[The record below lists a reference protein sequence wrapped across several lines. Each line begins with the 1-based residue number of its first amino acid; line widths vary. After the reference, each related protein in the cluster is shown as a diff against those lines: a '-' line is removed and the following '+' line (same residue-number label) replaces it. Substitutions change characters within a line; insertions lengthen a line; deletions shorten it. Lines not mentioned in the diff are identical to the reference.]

1 MSLSPDPPLMP
12 GQWLARGVCRHLS
25 AGHGFAVV
33 EEFVPERGKRV
44 DVMALGPKGQLWVVE
59 CKSGMADY
67 RADRKW
73 QGYLDWCDR
82 FFWAVD
88 AAFPAEVLP
97 EGTGLIVADDWGAEI
112 LRMGPEAPLA
122 AGVSDAVRAAGIPV
136 FGPSKAAAQLEASK
150 AFAKEVMAEAGV
162 PTAMARVASNA
173 EEAADALDTFGAP
186 YVVKDD
192 GLAAGKGVVV
202 TRNRDEALAHAQS
215 CFDAG
220 GTVVIEEFLDGPE
233 VSVFV
238 LCDGSTTVAL
248 SPAQDFKRIFD
259 NDEGPNTGGM
269 GAYTPLE
276 WAPEGLVQEVLD
288 RVAQPTVNQ
297 MAHRGTPFVGVLFVG
312 LALTSRG
319 TRVIEFN
326 VRFGDPETQAVLARL
341 KTPLGGLLMAA
352 AKGELDKVQPL
363 RWSKETAVAVVVAA
377 ENYPDAPRTGDRIRG
392 LKKVESIEGVHVIHA
407 GTRLDDEGKVVS
419 AGGRVLAVVAL
430 GTDLVEARERA
441 YDGVELVQ
449 LDGGQF
455 RTDIGGKA
463 ARGEIKVQ
471 SPGAPAATKA
481 KA

>member
-1 MSLSPDPPLMP
+1 MHPVPLETVKVLVIGPGGREHAIVRSLLADPNVSAVHAAPGNAGISELVPVYAIDANDPDAVAA
-12 GQWLARGVCRHLS
+12 LATRLTVDL
-25 AGHGFAVV
+25 VV
-33 EEFVPERGKRV
+33 V
-44 DVMALGPKGQLWVVE
+44 
-59 CKSGMADY
+59 
-67 RADRKW
+67 
-73 QGYLDWCDR
+73 
-82 FFWAVD
+82 
-88 AAFPAEVLP
+88 
-97 EGTGLIVADDWGAEI
+97 
-112 LRMGPEAPLA
+112 GPEAPLA

-136 FGPSKAAAQLEASK
+136 FGPSKAAARLEVSK
-150 AFAKEVMAEAGV
+150 AFAKEVMAEAEV

-173 EEAADALDTFGAP
+173 EEAADALDAFGAP

-202 TRNRDEALAHAQS
+202 TKDRDEALAHAQT

-238 LCDGSTTVAL
+238 LCDGTNTVAL

-276 WAPEGLVQEVLD
+276 WAPEGLVQEVID
-288 RVAQPTVNQ
+288 RVAQPTITQ

-341 KTPLGGLLMAA
+341 KTPLGGLLLSA
-352 AKGELDKVQPL
+352 AKGELDKAEPL
-363 RWSKETAVAVVVAA
+363 RWSPDTAVAVVVAA
-377 ENYPDAPRTGDRIRG
+377 ENYPDTPRTGDRIRG
-392 LKKVESIEGVHVIHA
+392 LKKVEALPDVHVIHA
-407 GTRLDDEGKVVS
+407 GTRLDGDGKVVS

-449 LDGGQF
+449 LEGSQF
-455 RTDIGGKA
+455 RTDIGRKA
-463 ARGEIKVQ
+463 ARGQIKVTGVGT
-471 SPGAPAATKA
+471 PYAPKA
-481 KA
+481 QA